1 METPP
6 ELMNKQGKITF
17 LKINC
22 INLLEK
28 GKQTGGEI
36 PYVVESQGSEGFL
49 WTRKGSLWWLCRLR
63 TENWHSSPRSP

>member
-1 METPP
+1 MIMETPP

-36 PYVVESQGSEGFL
+36 P
-49 WTRKGSLWWLCRLR
+49 
-63 TENWHSSPRSP
+63 